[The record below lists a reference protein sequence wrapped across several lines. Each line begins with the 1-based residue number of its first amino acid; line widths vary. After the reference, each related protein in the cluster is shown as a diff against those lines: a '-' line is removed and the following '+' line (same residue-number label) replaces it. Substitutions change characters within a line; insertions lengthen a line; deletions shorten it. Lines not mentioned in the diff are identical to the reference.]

1 VLPRLHDYAASAN
14 CYKVRL
20 LLARL
25 EREYERVPVDIF
37 AGETLTPEFAAR
49 NPGLT
54 TPVLEYAPGAYLP
67 ESGAILLYL
76 AEGTDYLPDPGPAR
90 AQVHRWMFFEQ
101 ANVLSILGALRFRT
115 ATGRLNPDGAEAQR
129 LRGISTAI
137 VTTVDGHL
145 AGREWVATDRCTVA
159 DLALYG
165 YLHVAG
171 EAGVDVSPFA
181 NLAAW
186 LDRVRSDPRHVA
198 DLEPYPP
205 NAQAGASQ
213 SLYDALGV

>member
-1 VLPRLHDYAASAN
+1 MTLRLYDYAPSAN

-25 EREYERVPVDIF
+25 GRDYERVPVDIF
-37 AGETLTPEFAAR
+37 AGETLTPECGAK

-76 AEGTDYLPDPGPAR
+76 AEGTDFLPEPGPDR
-90 AQVHRWMFFEQ
+90 AHVHRWMFFEQ
-101 ANVLSILGALRFRT
+101 ANVVSILAALRFRV
-115 ATGRLNPDGAEAQR
+115 ATGRLDPDSAEAER
-129 LRGISTAI
+129 LRRISTAI
-137 VTTVDGHL
+137 VATVDGQL
-145 AGREWVATDRCTVA
+145 AGREFIVGNGCTVA

-171 EAGVDVSPFA
+171 EAGVDVEPFG

-186 LDRVRSDPRHVA
+186 LERVRADPRHVA
-198 DLEPYPP
+198 DLEPYPA
-205 NAQAGASQ
+205 NSQAGVSR
-213 SLYDALGV
+213 SLYDVLGV